1 MRWKCLGDTIGRGSP
16 PFTAMQLVMLAGEL
30 GEKYGT
36 HHEYYNLR
44 TPADAI
50 KLLCVNFPQL
60 QRDLMVSHHNGV
72 GYKLIQAGAAMG
84 YDELH
89 LPFGSK
95 PMVLVPVIAGSGGD
109 DPLAQTLLGVGL
121 VGASFLFPGA
131 GLFGTTGLFGAGS
144 AVVAGTAGATALG
157 VGLTA
162 AGTALSYIGASLIL
176 GGVANMISPQPEMPK
191 LSQRRMETTN
201 FNGPGAQGITRGSDG
216 VQSYAYRGATNTV
229 GAGVTIPV
237 VYGRALV
244 GGHLLSVN
252 VVATDT
258 SDPLATAIKA
268 PGEQTV
274 LINGERPKRT
284 FQEEVGLET
293 RKLTRAEATRYNADK
308 GDRVRVTSSTDGF
321 GPGLSNSLEENVSK
335 TFAGIDAKNATEES
349 GRGFDIIFHVERGCF
364 SRAGNALDTQKI
376 DGTFRFEIKVTHA
389 RGGGVDDQD
398 VVIAATTF
406 QGYLEQSQEYFFAQ
420 RMRFSQQ
427 EAGKNVRPTI
437 TILDEELQSNTKF
450 RVLAYGYNL
459 V

>member
-1 MRWKCLGDTIGRGSP
+1 
-16 PFTAMQLVMLAGEL
+16 MLAGEL

-44 TPADAI
+44 TPAEAI

-60 QRDLMVSHHNGV
+60 QRELTISHHNGV

-95 PMVLVPVIAGSGGD
+95 PMILVPVIAGSGGSTGQI
-109 DPLAQTLLGVGL
+109 LAGVGL
-121 VGASFLFPGA
+121 IAASFLLPGA
-131 GLFGTTGLFGAGS
+131 GLFG
-144 AVVAGTAGATALG
+144 ATSVFG
-157 VGLTA
+157 VGALTTA
-162 AGTALSYIGASLIL
+162 AGTATFATALGTSLSAIGASLIL
-176 GGVANMISPQPEMPK
+176 GGVANLLSPQPEMPK
-191 LSQRRMETTN
+191 LSSRRMETTN

-216 VQSYAYRGATNTV
+216 EQSYAYRGATNTV

-252 VVATDT
+252 VVATDE

-274 LINGERPKRT
+274 VINGERPRRGFEK
-284 FQEEVGLET
+284 EAGLET
-293 RKLTRAEATRYNADK
+293 KKLTRREATKYKKDK
-308 GDRVRVTSSTDGF
+308 PDKVQVPGANEGF
-321 GPGLSNSLEENVSK
+321 GPGLNRDLNDNQQQ
-335 TFAGIDAKNATEES
+335 TFDGIDAKDATEDS
-349 GRGFDIIFHVERGCF
+349 NRGFDIIFHVDRGCF
-364 SRAGNALDTQKI
+364 SRAGNSPDTQKI
-376 DGTFRFEIKVTHA
+376 DGTFRFLIEVIHS
-389 RGGGVDDQD
+389 RGGGVDDQM
-398 VVIAATTF
+398 VVTAATTF
-406 QGYLEQSQEYFFAQ
+406 QGYLERTQDYFFAQ

-427 EAGKNVRPTI
+427 ETGKDVRPRI
-437 TILDEELQSNTKF
+437 TILDEGLQSGTRF

>member
-1 MRWKCLGDTIGRGSP
+1 
-16 PFTAMQLVMLAGEL
+16 MLAGDL

-60 QRDLMVSHHNGV
+60 QRDLMISHHNGV

-95 PMVLVPVIAGSGGD
+95 PMVLVPVIAGSGGSTGQI
-109 DPLAQTLLGVGL
+109 LAGVGL
-121 VGASFLFPGA
+121 VTAAIVFAPAGA
-131 GLFGTTGLFGAGS
+131 GFLGLGAGVGGFS
-144 AVVAGTAGATALG
+144 GAV
-157 VGLTA
+157 A
-162 AGTALSYIGASLIL
+162 AGISTAVGSIGASLIL
-176 GGVANMISPQPEMPK
+176 GGVANLLSPQPEMPK
-191 LSQRRMETTN
+191 LSGRRMETTN

-258 SDPLATAIKA
+258 SDPLATAMKA

-274 LINGERPKRT
+274 LINGERPKRN
-284 FQEEVGLET
+284 FEEEVGLET
-293 RKLTRAEATRYNADK
+293 RKLTRAEAERYRADK
-308 GDRVRVTSSTDGF
+308 GDKVRVPSSADGF
-321 GPGLSNSLEENVSK
+321 GPGLSRSLEENVSK
-335 TFAGIDAKNATEES
+335 TYAGIDAKNATEDS
-349 GRGFDIIFHVERGCF
+349 NRGFDIIFHVDRGCF

-376 DGTFRFEIKVTHA
+376 DGTFRFEIKVVHA
-389 RGGGVDDQD
+389 RGGGVDDQI
-398 VVIAATTF
+398 VVTAATTF
-406 QGYLEQSQEYFFAQ
+406 QGYLEQSQDYFFAQ

-427 EAGKNVRPTI
+427 EAGKNVKPTI
-437 TILDEELQSNTKF
+437 TILDKELQSDTKF

>member
-1 MRWKCLGDTIGRGSP
+1 VRWKCLGDTIDRGSP
-16 PFTAMQLVMLAGEL
+16 LFTAMQLVMLAGEL

-60 QRDLMVSHHNGV
+60 QRDLMISHHNGV

-84 YDELH
+84 YEELH

-95 PMVLVPVIAGSGGD
+95 PMVLVPVIAGSGGSTTQI
-109 DPLAQTLLGVGL
+109 LVGVGL
-121 VGASFLFPGA
+121 IAASFLLPGA
-131 GLFGTTGLFGAGS
+131 GLFGTTSVFGA
-144 AVVAGTAGATALG
+144 AAAT
-157 VGLTA
+157 TA
-162 AGTALSYIGASLIL
+162 AGTATFATSLGTALSAIGASLVL
-176 GGVANMISPQPEMPK
+176 GGVANLLSPQPETPK

-274 LINGERPKRT
+274 LINGERPSRRFDRET
-284 FQEEVGLET
+284 GLET
-293 RKLTRAEATRYNADK
+293 QKLTRAQATRYKSDQGDK
-308 GDRVRVTSSTDGF
+308 VRVPNANKGF
-321 GPGLSNSLEENVSK
+321 GPGLTHDLAENQRE
-335 TFAGIDAKNATEES
+335 TFDGIKAKNATEDS
-349 GRGFDIIFHVERGCF
+349 DRGFDIIFHVDRGCF
-364 SRAGNALDTQKI
+364 SRAGNAADTQKI
-376 DGTFRFEIKVTHA
+376 DGTFRFLIEVIHS
-389 RGGGVDDQD
+389 RGGGVDDQL
-398 VVIAATTF
+398 VVSAATTF
-406 QGYLEQSQEYFFAQ
+406 QGYLERSQDYYFVQ
-420 RMRFSQQ
+420 RMRFSKQ
-427 EAGKNVRPTI
+427 ENDKNVTPRI
-437 TILDEELQSNTKF
+437 TILDEELQSDTQF

>member
-1 MRWKCLGDTIGRGSP
+1 
-16 PFTAMQLVMLAGEL
+16 MLAGEL

-60 QRDLMVSHHNGV
+60 QRDLMISHHNGV

-84 YDELH
+84 YEELH

-109 DPLAQTLLGVGL
+109 DNPFAGILLGVGL

-131 GLFGTTGLFGAGS
+131 GLFGATGLFGAGS

-162 AGTALSYIGASLIL
+162 AGTALSAIGASLIL
-176 GGVANMISPQPEMPK
+176 GGVANMLSPQPELPK
-191 LSQRRMETTN
+191 LSGRRMETTN
-201 FNGPGAQGITRGSDG
+201 FSGPGSQGITRGSDG

-237 VYGRALV
+237 VYGQALI
-244 GGHLLSVN
+244 GGHLLSVD

-258 SDPLATAIKA
+258 SDPLATAIRA
-268 PGEQTV
+268 PGTNTV

-284 FQEEVGLET
+284 FDEEVGLET
-293 RKLTRAEATRYNADK
+293 KKLTRLEATRFKQSK
-308 GDRVRVTSSTDGF
+308 GDKVAVPTATTGF
-321 GPGLSNSLEENVSK
+321 GPGMDSKLVENAKEQLPS
-335 TFAGIDAKNATEES
+335 IDAKNATSDS
-349 GRGFDIIFHVERGCF
+349 GRGFDIIFSVENGCF
-364 SRAGNALDTQKI
+364 SRAGNAPSTQKI
-376 DGTFRFEIKVTHA
+376 DGTFRFEIEVEHA
-389 RGGGVDDQD
+389 RGGGVDDQI
-398 VVIAATTF
+398 VVQAATTF
-406 QGYLEQSQEYFFAQ
+406 QGYLEKTQTYYFVQ
-420 RMRFSQQ
+420 RMRFGQQ
-427 EAGKNVRPTI
+427 ETGKDVTATI
-437 TILDEELQSNTKF
+437 TILDEELQSDTKL
-450 RVLAYGYNL
+450 RILALGYNL

>member
-1 MRWKCLGDTIGRGSP
+1 
-16 PFTAMQLVMLAGEL
+16 MQLVMLAGEL

-60 QRDLMVSHHNGV
+60 QRDLMISHHNGV

-89 LPFGSK
+89 LPFGSR
-95 PMVLVPVIAGSGGD
+95 PMALVPVIAGSGGGSTTQI
-109 DPLAQTLLGVGL
+109 LAGVGL
-121 VGASFLFPGA
+121 VAASFLFPGA
-131 GLFGTTGLFGAGS
+131 GLFGTTGFFGAGAAGVVGVSSS
-144 AVVAGTAGATALG
+144 AVLTATTVGTAISA
-157 VGLTA
+157 
-162 AGTALSYIGASLIL
+162 IGASLIL
-176 GGVANMISPQPEMPK
+176 GGVANIISPQPEMPR
-191 LSQRRMETTN
+191 LSGRRMETTN

-274 LINGERPKRT
+274 LINGERPKRS
-284 FQEEVGLET
+284 FEEEVGLET
-293 RKLTRAEATRYNADK
+293 RKLTRAEANRYKADK
-308 GDRVRVTSSTDGF
+308 GEKVRVPSSTVGF
-321 GPGLSNSLEENVSK
+321 GPGLSRSLEENVSK
-335 TFAGIDAKNATEES
+335 TYAGIDAKNATEDS
-349 GRGFDIIFHVERGCF
+349 NRGFDIIFHVDRGCF

-376 DGTFRFEIKVTHA
+376 DGTFRFEIKVVHA
-389 RGGGVDDQD
+389 RGGGVDDQI
-398 VVIAATTF
+398 VVTAATTF
-406 QGYLEQSQEYFFAQ
+406 QGYLEQSQDYFFAQ

-427 EAGKNVRPTI
+427 ETGKDVKPTI
-437 TILDEELQSNTKF
+437 TILDEELQSDTKF

>member
-1 MRWKCLGDTIGRGSP
+1 
-16 PFTAMQLVMLAGEL
+16 MQLVMLAGEL

-60 QRDLMVSHHNGV
+60 QRDLMIAHHNGV

-95 PMVLVPVIAGSGGD
+95 PMVLVPVIAGSGGTSTTQI
-109 DPLAQTLLGVGL
+109 LIGVGL
-121 VGASFLFPGA
+121 VAASFLLPGA
-131 GLFGTTGLFGAGS
+131 GLFGFQGAITGGVFGAGQ
-144 AVVAGTAGATALG
+144 AMTGGVAGL
-157 VGLTA
+157 LTSL
-162 AGTALSYIGASLIL
+162 GTATSAIGASLIL
-176 GGVANMISPQPEMPK
+176 GGVANMISPQPEMPR

-252 VVATDT
+252 VVATDE
-258 SDPLATAIKA
+258 SDPLATAIKQ
-268 PGEQTV
+268 PGQQTV
-274 LINGERPKRT
+274 LINGERPKRR

-293 RKLTRAEATRYNADK
+293 KKLTRAQANKYKADRDEK
-308 GDRVRVTSSTDGF
+308 VRVPSANEGF
-321 GPGLSNSLEENVSK
+321 GPGLNKNLAENEVL
-335 TFAGIDAKNATEES
+335 TLDGIEAKNATEDV
-349 GRGFDIIFHVERGCF
+349 GRGFDVIFHVNRGCF
-364 SRAGNALDTQKI
+364 SRAGEALDTQKI
-376 DGTFRFEIKVTHA
+376 DGTFRFEIEVIHA
-389 RGGGVDDQD
+389 RDGGVPDQT
-398 VVIAATTF
+398 VVQAATTF
-406 QGYLEQSQEYFFAQ
+406 QGYLETTQDYFFAQ
-420 RMRFSQQ
+420 RMRFSRQQ
-427 EAGKNVRPTI
+427 NNKDVTLKIA
-437 TILDEELQSNTKF
+437 ILDEELQSDTKF

>member
-1 MRWKCLGDTIGRGSP
+1 
-16 PFTAMQLVMLAGEL
+16 MLAGEL

-50 KLLCVNFPQL
+50 KLLCSNFPQL
-60 QRDLMVSHHNGV
+60 QRDLMISHHNGV

-95 PMVLVPVIAGSGGD
+95 PMLLVPVIAGSGGSTGSI
-109 DPLAQTLLGVGL
+109 LAGVGL
-121 VGASFLFPGA
+121 IAASFLFPGA
-131 GLFGTTGLFGAGS
+131 GLFGTASVFGTLAAGS
-144 AVVAGTAGATALG
+144 TAAVPFVGAIGVAGGAFGTAL
-157 VGLTA
+157 
-162 AGTALSYIGASLIL
+162 GTALSAIGASLVL
-176 GGVANMISPQPEMPK
+176 GGVSNLLSPQPELPK
-191 LSQRRMETTN
+191 LSSRRMETTN

-216 VQSYAYRGATNTV
+216 EQSYAYRGATNTV

-237 VYGRALV
+237 VYGRALL

-252 VVATDT
+252 VVATDE

-274 LINGERPKRT
+274 LVNGERPGRT
-284 FQEEVGLET
+284 FDREAGLET
-293 RKLTRAEATRYNADK
+293 RKLSRAEATRFK
-308 GDRVRVTSSTDGF
+308 TDRGETRRVPSANEGF
-321 GPGLSNSLEENVSK
+321 GPGLSHDLEENERE
-335 TFAGIDAKNATEES
+335 TFDGMDAKDATEDS
-349 GRGFDIIFHVERGCF
+349 DRGFDMIFHVDRGCF
-364 SRAGNALDTQKI
+364 SRAGRSSDTQKI
-376 DGTFRFEIKVTHA
+376 DGTFRFLIEVIHA
-389 RGGGVDDQD
+389 RGGGVDDQL
-398 VVIAATTF
+398 VVSAATTF
-406 QGYLEQSQEYFFAQ
+406 QGYLERSQDYFFAQ

-427 EAGKNVRPTI
+427 ETGKDIRPRI
-437 TILDEELQSNTKF
+437 TILDEELQSDTRF

>member
-60 QRDLMVSHHNGV
+60 QRDLMISHHNGV

-109 DPLAQTLLGVGL
+109 DNSFVPVLLGAALVATAVITGGTSLAFGVGGFSL
-121 VGASFLFPGA
+121 ASGVTATA
-131 GLFGTTGLFGAGS
+131 GLGLS
-144 AVVAGTAGATALG
+144 V
-157 VGLTA
+157 A
-162 AGTALSYIGASLIL
+162 AGNIGVALIL
-176 GGVANMISPQPEMPK
+176 GGVANMLSPQPEMPK
-191 LSQRRMETTN
+191 LSGRRMETTN

-293 RKLTRAEATRYNADK
+293 RKLTRAEATRYKADK
-308 GDRVRVTSSTDGF
+308 GEKVRVASSTDGF
-321 GPGLSNSLEENVSK
+321 GPGLSRNLEENASK
-335 TFAGIDAKNATEES
+335 TYAGIDAKNATEDS
-349 GRGFDIIFHVERGCF
+349 NRGFDIIFHVDRGCF

-376 DGTFRFEIKVTHA
+376 DGTFRFEVKVVHA
-389 RGGGVDDQD
+389 RGGGTDDQ
-398 VVIAATTF
+398 VVVTAATTF
-406 QGYLEQSQEYFFAQ
+406 QGYLEQSQDYFFAQ

-427 EAGKNVRPTI
+427 ETGKDVKPTI
-437 TILDEELQSNTKF
+437 TILDEELQSDTKF

>member
-1 MRWKCLGDTIGRGSP
+1 
-16 PFTAMQLVMLAGEL
+16 MLAGEL

-36 HHEYYNLR
+36 NHEYYNLR

-60 QRDLMVSHHNGV
+60 QRDLMISHHNGV

-95 PMVLVPVIAGSGGD
+95 PMVLVPVIAGSGGSTGQI
-109 DPLAQTLLGVGL
+109 LVGVGL
-121 VGASFLFPGA
+121 VAASFLFPGA
-131 GLFGTTGLFGAGS
+131 GLFGASAFGVFGGPIA
-144 AVVAGTAGATALG
+144 AAGT
-157 VGLTA
+157 LTA
-162 AGTALSYIGASLIL
+162 AGTALSAVGASLIL
-176 GGVANMISPQPEMPK
+176 GGVANMLSPQPEMPK
-191 LSQRRMETTN
+191 LSGRRMETTN

-268 PGEQTV
+268 PGASTV
-274 LINGERPKRT
+274 LINGERPKRR
-284 FQEEVGLET
+284 FEEEVGLET
-293 RKLTRAEATRYNADK
+293 QKLTRAQATRFKRDK
-308 GDRVRVTSSTDGF
+308 GERVRVTDSTDGF
-321 GPGLSNSLEENVSK
+321 GPGLSHKLEENVIE
-335 TFAGIDAKNATEES
+335 TFDGIDAKNATEERN
-349 GRGFDIIFHVERGCF
+349 RGFDMIFHVDRGCF
-364 SRAGNALDTQKI
+364 SRAGNSPDTQKI
-376 DGTFRFEIKVTHA
+376 DGTFRFLIEVIHS
-389 RGGGVDDQD
+389 RGGGVDDQL
-398 VVIAATTF
+398 VVSAATTF
-406 QGYLEQSQEYFFAQ
+406 QGYLEESQDYFFAQ

-427 EAGKNVRPTI
+427 ETGKDVRPRI

-450 RVLAYGYNL
+450 RVVAYGYNL

>member
-16 PFTAMQLVMLAGEL
+16 LFTAMQLVMLAGEL

-44 TPADAI
+44 TPAEAI

-60 QRDLMVSHHNGV
+60 QRELTISHHNGV

-95 PMVLVPVIAGSGGD
+95 PMILVPVIAGSGGSTGQI
-109 DPLAQTLLGVGL
+109 LAGVGL
-121 VGASFLFPGA
+121 IAASFLLPGA
-131 GLFGTTGLFGAGS
+131 GLFGTTSVFGA
-144 AVVAGTAGATALG
+144 AAAT
-157 VGLTA
+157 TA
-162 AGTALSYIGASLIL
+162 AGTATFATALGTSLSAIGASLIL
-176 GGVANMISPQPEMPK
+176 GGVANLLSPQPEMPK
-191 LSQRRMETTN
+191 LSGRRMETTN

-216 VQSYAYRGATNTV
+216 EQSYAYRGATNTV

-252 VVATDT
+252 VVATDE

-274 LINGERPKRT
+274 VINGERPRRGFEK
-284 FQEEVGLET
+284 EAGLET
-293 RKLTRAEATRYNADK
+293 KKLTRREATKYKKDK
-308 GDRVRVTSSTDGF
+308 PDKVQVPGANEGF
-321 GPGLSNSLEENVSK
+321 GPGLNRDLNDNQQQ
-335 TFAGIDAKNATEES
+335 TFDGIDAKDATEDS
-349 GRGFDIIFHVERGCF
+349 NRGFDIIFHVDRGCF
-364 SRAGNALDTQKI
+364 SRAGNSPDTQKI
-376 DGTFRFEIKVTHA
+376 DGTFRFLIEVIHA
-389 RGGGVDDQD
+389 RGGGVDDQM
-398 VVIAATTF
+398 VVTAATTF
-406 QGYLEQSQEYFFAQ
+406 QGYLERTQDYFFAQ

-427 EAGKNVRPTI
+427 ETGKDVRPRI
-437 TILDEELQSNTKF
+437 TILDEALQSGTRF

>member
-1 MRWKCLGDTIGRGSP
+1 
-16 PFTAMQLVMLAGEL
+16 MQLVMLAGEL

-60 QRDLMVSHHNGV
+60 QRDLMIAHHNGV

-95 PMVLVPVIAGSGGD
+95 PMVLVPVIAGSGGTSTTQI
-109 DPLAQTLLGVGL
+109 LIGVGL
-121 VGASFLFPGA
+121 VAASFLLPGA
-131 GLFGTTGLFGAGS
+131 GLFGFQGAITGGVFGAGQ
-144 AVVAGTAGATALG
+144 AMTGGVAGL
-157 VGLTA
+157 LTSL
-162 AGTALSYIGASLIL
+162 GTATSAIGASLIL
-176 GGVANMISPQPEMPK
+176 GGVANMISPQPEMPR

-201 FNGPGAQGITRGSDG
+201 FNGPGAQGITRGSSG
-216 VQSYAYRGATNTV
+216 EQSYAYRGATNTV

-252 VVATDT
+252 VVATDE
-258 SDPLATAIKA
+258 SDPLATAIKQ
-268 PGEQTV
+268 PGQQTV
-274 LINGERPKRT
+274 LINGERPKRR

-293 RKLTRAEATRYNADK
+293 KKLTRAQANKYKADRDEK
-308 GDRVRVTSSTDGF
+308 VRVPSANEGF
-321 GPGLSNSLEENVSK
+321 GPGLNKNLAENEVL
-335 TFAGIDAKNATEES
+335 TLDGIEAKNATEDV
-349 GRGFDIIFHVERGCF
+349 GRGFDVIFHVNRGCF
-364 SRAGNALDTQKI
+364 SRAGEALDTQKI
-376 DGTFRFEIKVTHA
+376 DGTFRFEIEVIHA
-389 RGGGVDDQD
+389 RDGGVADQT
-398 VVIAATTF
+398 VVQAATTF
-406 QGYLEQSQEYFFAQ
+406 QGYLETTQDYFFAQ
-420 RMRFSQQ
+420 RMRFSRQQ
-427 EAGKNVRPTI
+427 NNKDVTLKIA
-437 TILDEELQSNTKF
+437 ILDEELQSDTKF

>member
-1 MRWKCLGDTIGRGSP
+1 
-16 PFTAMQLVMLAGEL
+16 MLAGEL

-60 QRDLMVSHHNGV
+60 QRDLMIAHHNGV

-95 PMVLVPVIAGSGGD
+95 PMVLVPVIAGSGGGSTTQI
-109 DPLAQTLLGVGL
+109 LIGVGL
-121 VGASFLFPGA
+121 VAASFLLPGA
-131 GLFGTTGLFGAGS
+131 GLFGFQGAITGGVFGAGQ
-144 AVVAGTAGATALG
+144 AMTGGVAGL
-157 VGLTA
+157 LTSL
-162 AGTALSYIGASLIL
+162 GTATSAIGASLIL
-176 GGVANMISPQPEMPK
+176 GGVANMISPQPEMPS

-201 FNGPGAQGITRGSDG
+201 FNGPGAQGITRGSSG
-216 VQSYAYRGATNTV
+216 EQSYAYRGATNTV

-252 VVATDT
+252 VVATDD
-258 SDPLATAIKA
+258 SDPLATAIKQ
-268 PGEQTV
+268 PGQQTV
-274 LINGERPKRT
+274 LINGERPKRR

-293 RKLTRAEATRYNADK
+293 KKLTRAQAKKYKADRSEK
-308 GDRVRVTSSTDGF
+308 VRVPSANEGF
-321 GPGLSNSLEENVSK
+321 GPGLSKNLAENEVF
-335 TFAGIDAKNATEES
+335 TFDGIEAKNATEDA
-349 GRGFDIIFHVERGCF
+349 GRGFDVIFHVDRGCF
-364 SRAGNALDTQKI
+364 SRAGEALDTQKI
-376 DGTFRFEIKVTHA
+376 DGTFRFEIEVIHA
-389 RGGGVDDQD
+389 RDGGVVDQT
-398 VVIAATTF
+398 VVQAATTF
-406 QGYLEQSQEYFFAQ
+406 QGYLETTQDYFFAQ
-420 RMRFSQQ
+420 RMRFSKQQ
-427 EAGKNVRPTI
+427 NNKDVTLKIA
-437 TILDEELQSNTKF
+437 ILDEELQSDTKF

>member
-1 MRWKCLGDTIGRGSP
+1 
-16 PFTAMQLVMLAGEL
+16 MQLVMLAGEL

-60 QRDLMVSHHNGV
+60 QRDLMIAHHNGV

-95 PMVLVPVIAGSGGD
+95 PMVLVPVIAGSGGASTTQI
-109 DPLAQTLLGVGL
+109 LIGVGL
-121 VGASFLFPGA
+121 VAASFLFPGA
-131 GLFGTTGLFGAGS
+131 GLFGTVGLSGGILGGGAAVAGVSSGAVLAAASIGTAIS
-144 AVVAGTAGATALG
+144 AV
-157 VGLTA
+157 
-162 AGTALSYIGASLIL
+162 GASMIL
-176 GGVANMISPQPEMPK
+176 GGVANMISPQPEMPR

-201 FNGPGAQGITRGSDG
+201 FNGPGAQGITRGSSG
-216 VQSYAYRGATNTV
+216 EQSYAYRGATNTV

-252 VVATDT
+252 VVATDD
-258 SDPLATAIKA
+258 SDPLATAIKE
-268 PGEQTV
+268 PGQQTV
-274 LINGERPKRT
+274 LINGERPKRR

-293 RKLTRAEATRYNADK
+293 KKLTRAQAKKYKADRDEK
-308 GDRVRVTSSTDGF
+308 VRVPSANEGF
-321 GPGLSNSLEENVSK
+321 GPGLSKNLAENEVL
-335 TFAGIDAKNATEES
+335 TFDGIEAKNATEDA
-349 GRGFDIIFHVERGCF
+349 GRGFDVIFHVDRGCF
-364 SRAGNALDTQKI
+364 SRAGEALDTQKI
-376 DGTFRFEIKVTHA
+376 DGTFRFEIEVIHA
-389 RGGGVDDQD
+389 RDGGVADQT
-398 VVIAATTF
+398 VVQAATTF
-406 QGYLEQSQEYFFAQ
+406 QGYLETTQNYFFAQ
-420 RMRFSQQ
+420 RMRFSRQQ
-427 EAGKNVRPTI
+427 NNKDVTLKIA
-437 TILDEELQSNTKF
+437 ILDEELQSGTKF

>member
-60 QRDLMVSHHNGV
+60 QRDLMISHHNGV

-109 DPLAQTLLGVGL
+109 DNSFVPVLLGAALVATAVITGGTSLAFGVGGFSL
-121 VGASFLFPGA
+121 ASGVTA
-131 GLFGTTGLFGAGS
+131 TTGL
-144 AVVAGTAGATALG
+144 
-157 VGLTA
+157 GLSVA
-162 AGTALSYIGASLIL
+162 AGNIGVALIL
-176 GGVANMISPQPEMPK
+176 GGVANMLSPQPEMPK
-191 LSQRRMETTN
+191 LSGRRMETTN

-293 RKLTRAEATRYNADK
+293 RKLTRAEATRYKADK
-308 GDRVRVTSSTDGF
+308 GEKVRVASSTDGF
-321 GPGLSNSLEENVSK
+321 GPGLSRNLEENASK
-335 TFAGIDAKNATEES
+335 TYAGIDAKNATEDS
-349 GRGFDIIFHVERGCF
+349 NRGFDIIFHVDRGCF

-376 DGTFRFEIKVTHA
+376 DGTFRFEVKVVHA
-389 RGGGVDDQD
+389 RGGGTDDQ
-398 VVIAATTF
+398 VVVTAATTF
-406 QGYLEQSQEYFFAQ
+406 QGYLEQSQDYFFAQ

-427 EAGKNVRPTI
+427 ETGKDVKPTI
-437 TILDEELQSNTKF
+437 TILDEELQSDTKF